1 MLYAL
6 YLLVFPKRWIGL
18 AVDKTFTYGYL
29 GLMLF
34 IMFFSLM
41 AEFPFWDEF
50 GARFN
55 FIAVD
60 YLIYTYEVVANINQ
74 SYPLPLI
81 IAALVLLEAL
91 SFFMLY
97 KTGAFA
103 RSFSTKT
110 SFTRRAFIAL
120 PVVLTGLLLLT
131 VLSNKRA
138 DFSNSKVVNELGKNC
153 LLYTSRCV

>member
-1 MLYAL
+1 MFWSFGNLESNMVHILRAFLSGFLYDLAVGISFLMLYAL

-81 IAALVLLEAL
+81 IAALVLLDAL
-91 SFFMLY
+91 SFFML
-97 KTGAFA
+97 
-103 RSFSTKT
+103 
-110 SFTRRAFIAL
+110 
-120 PVVLTGLLLLT
+120 
-131 VLSNKRA
+131 
-138 DFSNSKVVNELGKNC
+138 
-153 LLYTSRCV
+153 